1 MSVKFERDTVQT
13 FQDAT
18 SNALQSSSAL
28 QPFQQ
33 MAAEQGGVVQRTI
46 KTITEKSVDQASEA
60 ADRAAE
66 RAAALAEG
74 PGPIRRAF
82 EGAPPLPGT
91 SGKHPMSEALG
102 TALTGGKSMA
112 GTKGYLAVCLWPNP
126 FCCARSMIAKRMEEN
141 DGCIGGRC

>member
-1 MSVKFERDTVQT
+1 MSIKFERDTVQN

-18 SNALQSSSAL
+18 SNALQ
-28 QPFQQ
+28 PFQQ
-33 MAAEQGGVVQRTI
+33 AVADHGPVIQRSIKTVTERTVDGANEAAE
-46 KTITEKSVDQASEA
+46 
-60 ADRAAE
+60 RAAE

-91 SGKHPMSEALG
+91 TGKHPVAEALG

-112 GTKGYLAVCLWPNP
+112 GTKGYLAVCEDVVLR
-126 FCCARSMIAKRMEEN
+126 ASRV
-141 DGCIGGRC
+141 